1 MSEERDIVERLRS
14 VTWANEMQEAAS
26 EIQRLRG
33 EVERLRGAIRSNITD
48 LEYAEAYANA
58 GSPRKADLTAA
69 VERNRA
75 LLNVTPAYS
84 VEHLED
90 ALITF
95 ADSGYQRWALD
106 QAREVLSRLQFA
118 TDAKAFNASRDA
130 GLAAID
136 SALKS

>member
-58 GSPRKADLTAA
+58 GSPHM
-69 VERNRA
+69 
-75 LLNVTPAYS
+75 PAGPNQKGGK
-84 VEHLED
+84 EGE
-90 ALITF
+90 T
-95 ADSGYQRWALD
+95 
-106 QAREVLSRLQFA
+106 
-118 TDAKAFNASRDA
+118 
-130 GLAAID
+130 
-136 SALKS
+136 